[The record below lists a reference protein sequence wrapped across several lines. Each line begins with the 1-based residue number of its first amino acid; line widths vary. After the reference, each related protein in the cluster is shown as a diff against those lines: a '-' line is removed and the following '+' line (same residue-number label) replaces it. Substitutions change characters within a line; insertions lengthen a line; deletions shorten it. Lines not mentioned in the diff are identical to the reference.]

1 MQRYEL
7 AAGSSA
13 KFWEAGTEDSVLI
26 VRFGRIGT
34 QGQSK
39 TKTFPSAQA
48 AQVALD
54 RLVREKTGKGYRP
67 AGEAAPAGPDLAFG
81 AVAAATGN
89 AAASPAAEAQD
100 VDSPSAETAAA
111 ETSPTPAARAE
122 AHRVPIFTGTPL
134 PTRSRPGAPL
144 DAATDWAAF
153 VARIRPLLDTAPD
166 EARAPAE
173 ALAARLD
180 DAPPE
185 PDRAEARH
193 WLEQIEAACP
203 ALRQRPWGDK
213 PGPNGPV
220 ARAAFTHFAR
230 WLVARSGT
238 GTLVTLFDRLRPRPS
253 GRYGSLPV
261 SAWDLPTTLGV
272 RAALAAAPEAGYA
285 EALEAALRLAAA
297 EPEPTLARWLATVLA
312 DDRPGADHALSARA
326 VLARCDPPDPKAY
339 GNSHVALPLIVD
351 LPPAQAAPWYAAPY
365 HRATLATCDVGA
377 EEAAATVIAA
387 ADAAGEPATP
397 ALVWLLEGAVG
408 PERTIIARALLETR
422 AADALDALL
431 PFVGTKL
438 VRDALDAADAA
449 FPDWMLRAY
458 LGALQGK
465 GHGKGEPAYGPR
477 AVTLAERHGHEAA
490 RAWAAAD
497 GARGA
502 GRLDR
507 LLAAGSAPQAA
518 PEALPPVLRDPPW
531 RRRGA
536 ARARPERAVA
546 LIPTPFAHGFDPD
559 EALDRSTFYFQAG
572 TLVESM
578 TDLAARIRATE
589 AESLYDMPIPPPA
602 EPVPAADADPA
613 AALAWLDRRLD
624 LTREQFTG
632 FFYFNYGPWFRMVG
646 WQPEPLALML
656 WEKTGPQRAHYV
668 AWRRTIAVMLSRFGA
683 RAVPGLVR
691 LVAADPAQ
699 LLPEVEPVDA
709 ADLAPVA
716 ARAFHR
722 TRKLRPA
729 AAAWLRAHPRTAA
742 LRLLPETLGPAGPD
756 RDAAD
761 AALRFLAAEP
771 AGRAALD
778 GAVAAYAERD
788 PGVPEAVAAGVDSDP
803 LEQVPAKPPKLPDWL
818 VPAALP
824 RPVLRS
830 GGALPDAA
838 VTALCEMLAFSDPLT
853 PYAGVAQVRAAC
865 TPESLDAFAVALF
878 QSWIAAGAKATGE
891 WALQALAL
899 IGGDHAARDLTRQ
912 IRAWGQAGL
921 KPRGRAGIAVL
932 AGIGTDVALMNLSAI
947 AEKSPLQQLREAA
960 RAAIVDAA
968 EARGLDE
975 VDLADR
981 LSPDLGLDARGGLD
995 LSFGERRF
1003 RVGFDETLKPV
1014 LRDAEGRRLAAL
1026 PRPTKADDP
1035 ESAKAASRHWAALRK
1050 DAEAAAGLQIT
1061 RLEAMLAS
1069 QRRVAPG
1076 VFWPFFAAH
1085 PLIRHLAGRLVWGL
1099 YPDAAP
1105 ATPPARV
1112 FRLAE
1117 DLSPTDAAD
1126 DALTF
1131 DVAAAEGVVGLVH
1144 PLHLGA
1150 DALAAWSGLFA
1161 DYEIAQPFPQL
1172 ARETFAFTAAERD
1185 GAETRRFDGVRV
1197 GGRRLRGLRPQGW
1210 STDMEGEHVQTVQR
1224 PVALPDGT
1232 RLVAV
1237 LRFED
1242 GFWHRPGPEGDGIQT
1257 LRTLTLSETG
1267 WRAAATH
1274 RFGDL
1279 DPVTASEVLR
1289 TPSLLA
1295 AAGDA

>member
-67 AGEAAPAGPDLAFG
+67 AGEAAPAGPDSAFG

-111 ETSPTPAARAE
+111 ETSPAPAAGAE

-238 GTLVTLFDRLRPRPS
+238 GTLVALFDRLRPRPS

-490 RAWAAAD
+490 H
-497 GARGA
+497 
-502 GRLDR
+502 
-507 LLAAGSAPQAA
+507 SP
-518 PEALPPVLRDPPW
+518 
-531 RRRGA
+531 
-536 ARARPERAVA
+536 
-546 LIPTPFAHGFDPD
+546 
-559 EALDRSTFYFQAG
+559 
-572 TLVESM
+572 
-578 TDLAARIRATE
+578 
-589 AESLYDMPIPPPA
+589 PIPSEA
-602 EPVPAADADPA
+602 MN
-613 AALAWLDRRLD
+613 RKISRCHHSC
-624 LTREQFTG
+624 
-632 FFYFNYGPWFRMVG
+632 
-646 WQPEPLALML
+646 
-656 WEKTGPQRAHYV
+656 AH
-668 AWRRTIAVMLSRFGA
+668 AC
-683 RAVPGLVR
+683 
-691 LVAADPAQ
+691 
-699 LLPEVEPVDA
+699 
-709 ADLAPVA
+709 
-716 ARAFHR
+716 
-722 TRKLRPA
+722 
-729 AAAWLRAHPRTAA
+729 
-742 LRLLPETLGPAGPD
+742 
-756 RDAAD
+756 
-761 AALRFLAAEP
+761 
-771 AGRAALD
+771 
-778 GAVAAYAERD
+778 
-788 PGVPEAVAAGVDSDP
+788 
-803 LEQVPAKPPKLPDWL
+803 
-818 VPAALP
+818 
-824 RPVLRS
+824 RPVK
-830 GGALPDAA
+830 
-838 VTALCEMLAFSDPLT
+838 TA
-853 PYAGVAQVRAAC
+853 
-865 TPESLDAFAVALF
+865 
-878 QSWIAAGAKATGE
+878 
-891 WALQALAL
+891 
-899 IGGDHAARDLTRQ
+899 
-912 IRAWGQAGL
+912 
-921 KPRGRAGIAVL
+921 
-932 AGIGTDVALMNLSAI
+932 
-947 AEKSPLQQLREAA
+947 
-960 RAAIVDAA
+960 
-968 EARGLDE
+968 
-975 VDLADR
+975 
-981 LSPDLGLDARGGLD
+981 
-995 LSFGERRF
+995 
-1003 RVGFDETLKPV
+1003 
-1014 LRDAEGRRLAAL
+1014 
-1026 PRPTKADDP
+1026 
-1035 ESAKAASRHWAALRK
+1035 
-1050 DAEAAAGLQIT
+1050 
-1061 RLEAMLAS
+1061 
-1069 QRRVAPG
+1069 
-1076 VFWPFFAAH
+1076 
-1085 PLIRHLAGRLVWGL
+1085 
-1099 YPDAAP
+1099 
-1105 ATPPARV
+1105 
-1112 FRLAE
+1112 
-1117 DLSPTDAAD
+1117 
-1126 DALTF
+1126 
-1131 DVAAAEGVVGLVH
+1131 
-1144 PLHLGA
+1144 
-1150 DALAAWSGLFA
+1150 
-1161 DYEIAQPFPQL
+1161 
-1172 ARETFAFTAAERD
+1172 
-1185 GAETRRFDGVRV
+1185 
-1197 GGRRLRGLRPQGW
+1197 
-1210 STDMEGEHVQTVQR
+1210 
-1224 PVALPDGT
+1224 
-1232 RLVAV
+1232 
-1237 LRFED
+1237 
-1242 GFWHRPGPEGDGIQT
+1242 
-1257 LRTLTLSETG
+1257 
-1267 WRAAATH
+1267 
-1274 RFGDL
+1274 
-1279 DPVTASEVLR
+1279 
-1289 TPSLLA
+1289 
-1295 AAGDA
+1295 